1 MSNTKECPLCGDKM
15 RIKTRKI
22 VDRIPGQFQEV
33 ERDVRE
39 WTCPECDF
47 FEDFEDDGAPD

>member
-1 MSNTKECPLCGDKM
+1 M